1 MENMCTRHHHQVT
14 AMSIYGIQ
22 CYTVLLY
29 YLVQSITI
37 QMQLYYTV
45 RSITLY
51 NNTIYYTLYISTA
64 QYKLYYTLYNL
75 NYIIDIIQY
84 TVL

>member
-1 MENMCTRHHHQVT
+1 
-14 AMSIYGIQ
+14 
-22 CYTVLLY
+22 
-29 YLVQSITI
+29 
-37 QMQLYYTV
+37 MQLYYTV

-84 TVL
+84 TVLW

>member
-1 MENMCTRHHHQVT
+1 
-14 AMSIYGIQ
+14 
-22 CYTVLLY
+22 
-29 YLVQSITI
+29 
-37 QMQLYYTV
+37 MQLYYTV

-84 TVL
+84 SLDEAALVSGVQKLGWQFTERTPDTVTIKQVCVTRFVW